1 MTEQAAH
8 AETSAQSD
16 RERFLATWNEPSGF
30 PGRLA
35 TVDNIRIGVQY
46 MVTAFSFFLV
56 SGVFALLMRVQLAV
70 PDNTFIGPEV
80 YNRLFTMH
88 GTTMMYLFA
97 VPFMEGMAALFLPF
111 MLGTRDLAYPRLTAL
126 SYWVFL
132 FSGLTFYSGFLF
144 DMVADIGWFAYTPL
158 SAPSFALPGIDF
170 WLVGLGAAELA
181 GIAAGAE
188 LTISILR
195 LRAPG
200 MSLSR
205 LPLYAWAWL
214 VTAVMIVF
222 AFTTLFIA
230 TVLLESDHAI
240 GTHFFNDNKGG
251 NHLLWQHLFWF
262 FGHPEVY
269 IIFLPATGIVSMVVA
284 AFSRRILGYT
294 LIVVAI
300 ILTGFLSFGL
310 WVHHMYTTGLPE
322 LSMYFFAG
330 ASLMIALASG
340 TQIFAWIGSLWGQ
353 RPELRPPLLYVLGF
367 IFIFVLGGLTG
378 VMIAI
383 VPFDWQV
390 HDTYFLVAHFH
401 YVLIGGAVFPMFAG
415 LHYWV
420 PKLIGR
426 MLNERLG
433 KWEFWLAF
441 IGFNVTF
448 FPMHIMGLLG
458 MPRRVYTYSRDLGLD
473 GYNLVATIGAFVLA
487 LGFVL
492 FVVNVFCSMVYG
504 TRAEKNPWGSDSL
517 EWSFKAA
524 PQVLY
529 PRIPVVYSR
538 HPLWDDRGRE
548 NSADDSDKRVHS
560 TKSPHALDPERI
572 VEILDHRPTGWRA
585 TLLVDAITGA
595 PQAIVR
601 LATPSYM
608 PLVTAAGIMLAT
620 VGTIVRSYLL
630 VPLGIVV
637 TVAAIIAWLWPDRK
651 ELELMRTSTL
661 PQETGL
667 PILTT
672 GSKSLGWLGMIFL
685 LAVLAWSLSTLVYSY
700 FYLRLYSPE
709 WPQDGLRRPVLS
721 REGLAY
727 GLIPVIAALSGW
739 SWHSFRQ
746 GGLHRYRIAQSV
758 SVLLATAFLGLHI
771 RELTQLPFSPKS
783 NAYGSAYY
791 MLSWSMDTVVLIG
804 LGMGGLACLRAV
816 REPAHWQLFQALH
829 AQMTAHFWYFAAA
842 AAVVVYATL
851 YVSPYAL

>member
-1 MTEQAAH
+1 MTEPTAH
-8 AETSAQSD
+8 ADDSARQD
-16 RERFLATWNEPSGF
+16 RERFLETWNEPSGF
-30 PGRLA
+30 PGGLA
-35 TVDNIRIGVQY
+35 TVDNILIGVRY

-70 PDNTFIGPEV
+70 PENTFLGPEV

-158 SAPSFALPGIDF
+158 SAPAFAQPGIDF

-230 TVLLESDHAI
+230 TVLLECDHAI

-284 AFSRRILGYT
+284 AFSRRIIGYT

-353 RPELRPPLLYVLGF
+353 RAELRPPLLYVLGF

-401 YVLIGGAVFPMFAG
+401 YVLIGGAVFPMLAG

-433 KWEFWLAF
+433 KLEFWLSF

-458 MPRRVYTYSRDLGLD
+458 MPRRVYTYSSELGLE
-473 GYNLVATIGAFVLA
+473 GYNIVATVGAFVLA

-492 FVVNVFCSMVYG
+492 FVVNVFWSMVYG
-504 TRAEKNPWGSDSL
+504 DRAAQNPWGSDSL
-517 EWSFKAA
+517 EWSFYSA
-524 PQVLY
+524 PQVLF
-529 PRIPVVYSR
+529 PKIPVVYSR
-538 HPLWDDRGRE
+538 HPLWDDGSRKRDSIHAESARE
-548 NSADDSDKRVHS
+548 GAN
-560 TKSPHALDPERI
+560 PPLDAERI
-572 VEILDHRPTGWRA
+572 VEILDHRPTRWRA
-585 TLLVDAITGA
+585 TLLVDPITGA
-595 PQAIVR
+595 PQSIAR
-601 LATPSYM
+601 LATPSFT
-608 PLVTAAGIMLAT
+608 PLVTAVGIMLAT

-630 VPLGIVV
+630 VPFGILV
-637 TVAAIIAWLWPDRK
+637 TVGAIIAWLWPDRK

-661 PQETGL
+661 PRETGL

-672 GSKSLGWLGMIFL
+672 GSRSLGWLGMLFL
-685 LAVLAWSLSTLVYSY
+685 LAVLGWCLSTLVYSY
-700 FYLRLYSPE
+700 FYLRLYSAE
-709 WPQDGLRRPVLS
+709 WPQEGLS
-721 REGLAY
+721 RPSLSVEGLSYA
-727 GLIPVIAALSGW
+727 LIPVAAVFAGWSWRALRQGARTRYLVAQSTAVLIAAL
-739 SWHSFRQ
+739 FF
-746 GGLHRYRIAQSV
+746 GLHMW
-758 SVLLATAFLGLHI
+758 
-771 RELTQLPFSPKS
+771 ELTRLPFSPS
-783 NAYGSAYY
+783 TNAYGSAYY
-791 MLSWSMDTVVLIG
+791 ILSWSIDTVVLIG
-804 LGMGGLACLRAV
+804 LGMGGTACLRAI
-816 REPAHWQLFQALH
+816 REPAHWELFQALH
-829 AQMTAHFWYFAAA
+829 AQMTAHFWYFATV
-842 AAVVVYATL
+842 AAVVVYGTL
-851 YVSPYAL
+851 YVSPYLL

>member
-8 AETSAQSD
+8 AEASALRK
-16 RERFLATWNEPSGF
+16 REQFLATWNEPSGF
-30 PGRLA
+30 PGGLA
-35 TVDNIRIGVQY
+35 TVDNIRIGVRY

-70 PDNTFIGPEV
+70 PENTFLGPEV

-132 FSGLTFYSGFLF
+132 FSGLVFYSGFLF

-158 SAPSFALPGIDF
+158 SAPAFAQPGIDF

-269 IIFLPATGIVSMVVA
+269 IIFLPATGIVSMVVS
-284 AFSRRILGYT
+284 AFARRVLGYT

-330 ASLMIALASG
+330 ASLMIAIASG

-458 MPRRVYTYSRDLGLD
+458 MPRRVYTYSRDLGLE
-473 GYNLVATIGAFVLA
+473 GYNIVSTVGAFVLA
-487 LGFVL
+487 LGFIL
-492 FVVNVFCSMVYG
+492 FVVNVFWSMVYG
-504 TRAEKNPWGSDSL
+504 AKAGKNPWGSDSL
-517 EWSFKAA
+517 EWSFASA

-538 HPLWDDRGRE
+538 HPLWESDLG
-548 NSADDSDKRVHS
+548 NSPNHA
-560 TKSPHALDPERI
+560 HALDPERI
-572 VEILDHRPTGWRA
+572 VEILDHRPAAWRA

-608 PLVTAAGIMLAT
+608 PLVTAVGIMLAT

-637 TVAAIIAWLWPDRK
+637 TVAAVIAWLWPDRK

-672 GSKSLGWLGMIFL
+672 GSRSLGWLGMLFL
-685 LAVLAWSLSTLVYSY
+685 LAVLGWSLSTLVYSY
-700 FYLRLYSPE
+700 FYLRLYSAE
-709 WPQDGLRRPVLS
+709 WPQDGLPRPDLL

-727 GLIPVIAALSGW
+727 GLILVIAALSGR
-739 SWHSFRQ
+739 SWHAFNKGNRPRYLVAQ
-746 GGLHRYRIAQSV
+746 GVAVLFAVLFLSLH
-758 SVLLATAFLGLHI
+758 L
-771 RELTQLPFSPKS
+771 RELTRLPFSPRT

-791 MLSWSMDTVVLIG
+791 MLSWSMDTIVLIG
-804 LGMGGLACLRAV
+804 LGIGGLACLRAM
-816 REPAHWQLFQALH
+816 RETAHWELFQALH
-829 AQMTAHFWYFAAA
+829 AQMTAHFWYFTAAA
-842 AAVVVYATL
+842 GVIVYATL
-851 YVSPYAL
+851 YVSPYVV